1 MIDVLLIANDQG
13 LITEI
18 QKITAVTGCKLKVTT
33 QASPIE
39 VNNSST
45 VLIDANL
52 DISINHHDVVLITAG
67 KPGTEIWQRAVA
79 TGAKYVAF
87 LPDAR
92 EWLIQNLIP
101 KANKNA
107 KVIGVIGASGGIGA
121 SLLASLIATDYAKS
135 KCSVLLTEL
144 SKTSGGLDVLWGI
157 EDTKGL
163 RWSDLASNKKLFFNQ
178 DFLRALPTSHGVAI
192 LSTDAKNLNVEFG
205 ILNKIEQLQ
214 KCVDVLVIDLANPE
228 NSDFAE
234 TLEFCDEL
242 ILVVGSTIRSVSAA
256 NQLKLIYPKLLKS
269 KLVVRNLSGTG
280 LAALNIAKTLDLKL
294 AGEITSDL
302 KIVEQL
308 EQGISPAQ
316 ISTGSISKAIADIR
330 VELNESDVSD
340 VA

>member
-18 QKITAVTGCKLKVTT
+18 QKITAVTGCKLKVSA
-33 QASPIE
+33 QINPIE
-39 VNNSST
+39 VNNSKS

-52 DISINHHDVVLITAG
+52 EVSINHHDVVLITTG

-101 KANKNA
+101 QTNRNA

-121 SLLASLIATDYAKS
+121 SLLASLIATDYAES
-135 KCSVLLTEL
+135 KHSVLLTEL

-157 EDTKGL
+157 EENRGL
-163 RWSDLASNKKLFFNQ
+163 RWSDLAGNNRLFFNQ
-178 DFLRALPTSHGVAI
+178 DFLRALPSSNGVAI
-192 LSTDAKNLNVEFG
+192 LSTDAKNLNVEFE
-205 ILNKIEQLQ
+205 ITNKIEQMQ
-214 KCVDVLVIDLANPE
+214 KCVDVLIIDLAKPE
-228 NSDFAE
+228 NPDFTKAIE
-234 TLEFCDEL
+234 ICDEV
-242 ILVVGSTIRSVSAA
+242 IFMVGSTIRSVSAA

-269 KLVVRNLSGTG
+269 KLVVRNLAGTS
-280 LAALNIAKTLDLKL
+280 LAALNIAKTLDLTL
-294 AGEITSDL
+294 VGEITSDL

-316 ISTGSISKAIADIR
+316 ISTSSISKTIADIR
-330 VELNESDVSD
+330 VELDESVVSD